1 MPSLVTLFFLLA
13 TVVYVVYLVV
23 KPKYKEPRQEDNR
36 NQQLLAELKSNADN
50 YKLNFDY
57 CSFRDSSYITE
68 VEEDNKEAKIAGLL
82 VGSSIGYFNT
92 PVVREDH
99 TQTVLFYSDP
109 AIQHGRRF
117 FQTFYMEMTTLKY
130 HVLTGHVT
138 LLVDRNDPD
147 RYLFEL
153 SS

>member
-1 MPSLVTLFFLLA
+1 MPSLVTLFFLVA

-23 KPKYKEPRQEDNR
+23 KPKYKAPRQEDDR
-36 NQQLLAELKSNADN
+36 NQQLLAELKSNADQ

-82 VGSSIGYFNT
+82 VGSTIGYFNT
-92 PVVREDH
+92 PVVREENIE
-99 TQTVLFYSDP
+99 TVLFYSDP
-109 AIQHGRRF
+109 AVQNGRRF

-147 RYLFEL
+147 KYFFEL
-153 SS
+153 VA